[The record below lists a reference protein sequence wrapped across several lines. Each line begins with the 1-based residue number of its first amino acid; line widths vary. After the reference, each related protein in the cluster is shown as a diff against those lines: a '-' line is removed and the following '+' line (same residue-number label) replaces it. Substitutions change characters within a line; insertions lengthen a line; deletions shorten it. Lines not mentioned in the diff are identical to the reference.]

1 MIEADKEFNYD
12 QYDGAN
18 LLEWFSIWY
27 VKRAKEEKCLPTRT
41 VQDNC
46 LYLPPSS
53 HVNNNVVSG
62 LTLYRQ
68 RDLQVQLFVLPP
80 GSKIPMHTH
89 PNMDSFEVYIGG
101 DVFLFIDGKEAGDHA
116 RLGEFDYL
124 EDREE
129 FYDLLFLQHFRITP
143 TSPHGGTIGKKGGAF
158 LSIQHWKNK
167 VEPSSPMDDWG
178 EL

>member
-80 GSKIPMHTH
+80 YSEIPMHTH

-101 DVFLFIDGKEAGDHA
+101 DVFLFIDGEEAGDHLK
-116 RLGEFDYL
+116 LGGFDYL
-124 EDREE
+124 ENKEE
-129 FYDLLFLQHFRITP
+129 FYNVLFLQPFRIKP
-143 TSPHGGTIGKKGGAF
+143 ESPHGGTIGRKGGAF

-167 VEPSSPMDDWG
+167 VEPSSPMDDW
-178 EL
+178 EEA